1 MCHKRQQSNWIDEV
15 EYLSSLG
22 REVDLYRMKLLLF
35 LITIVTVGSK
45 NPDECPSMCTCFQDK
60 KVICE
65 VLDIFPTGLPDD
77 MEDIVFNV
85 SSFNNFGKNTFQTF
99 KNLKTISFINSNFTS
114 ISTCLISD
122 LSNLTKLEFSNV
134 RIGQIV
140 TNGFSHL
147 SQIKEIVMRKVIVQ
161 KLHKYAFNDI
171 KHVDKF
177 VMDDFTAANMEDF
190 VFHDWSNMRL
200 VQLKLIQVLY
210 MKSIPFQKFD
220 AIDQFEIIRCTFP
233 SSMCGLKDIL
243 QNPSVKKIKLH
254 QNAID
259 CSCNTKWI
267 FEVGRSA
274 KDFELV
280 NNTCSLHSPSQL
292 ASKEVLSINKN
303 LFCKTDEVPT
313 CCDGTYKTRTLS
325 CQEYP
330 NQSHNAGTHRH
341 VHMSTLCFVMVLLV
355 ALKLKG

>member
-1 MCHKRQQSNWIDEV
+1 
-15 EYLSSLG
+15 
-22 REVDLYRMKLLLF
+22 MKLLLF
-35 LITIVTVGSK
+35 LITIVTVGSQ
-45 NPDECPSMCTCFQDK
+45 NPDECPFMCTCSQDK
-60 KVICE
+60 KVICKG
-65 VLDIFPTGLPDD
+65 LDRFPIGLPDD
-77 MEDIVFNV
+77 MKDIVFDV

-99 KNLKTISFINSNFTS
+99 KNLKTISFINSNFTF
-114 ISTCLISD
+114 IHTCSISD

-147 SQIKEIVMRKVIVQ
+147 SQIKEIVMRKVTVQ
-161 KLHKYAFNDI
+161 KLHEYAFNDI

-177 VMDDFTAANMEDF
+177 VMENFIAANMENF

-200 VQLKLIQVLY
+200 VQFRSVQVVNMKPKL
-210 MKSIPFQKFD
+210 FQKFD

-233 SSMCGLKDIL
+233 SSMCGLKDVL

-259 CSCNTKWI
+259 CSCNTTWI
-267 FEVGRSA
+267 FEAGRNA

-292 ASKEVLSINKN
+292 ASKEVLSIDKN

-313 CCDGTYKTRTLS
+313 CGDGTYKTRIPS
-325 CQEYP
+325 CQMSLLDEPIMPGETVEYP
-330 NQSHNAGTHRH
+330 NQSHNAASQIH
-341 VHMSTLCFVMVLLV
+341 HMSTLCVVMVLLV
-355 ALKLKG
+355 ALKLTG

>member
-1 MCHKRQQSNWIDEV
+1 
-15 EYLSSLG
+15 
-22 REVDLYRMKLLLF
+22 MKLLLF
-35 LITIVTVGSK
+35 LITIVTVGSH
-45 NPDECPSMCTCFQDK
+45 NPDECPFMCTCSKDK
-60 KVICE
+60 KVICKG
-65 VLDIFPTGLPDD
+65 LDRFPIGLPDD
-77 MEDIVFNV
+77 MVDIVFDV
-85 SSFNNFGKNTFQTF
+85 SSFSNFGKNNLQTF
-99 KNLKTISFINSNFTS
+99 KNLKTISFINSNFTY
-114 ISTCLISD
+114 IHTCSISD

-161 KLHKYAFNDI
+161 KLHEYAFNDI

-177 VMDDFTAANMEDF
+177 VMDNFDAANMENF
-190 VFHDWSNMRL
+190 VFHEWSNMRL
-200 VQLKLIQVLY
+200 VQLKSIQVLN
-210 MKSIPFQKFD
+210 MKPKLFQKFN

-233 SSMCGLKDIL
+233 SSMCGLKNIL

-259 CSCNTKWI
+259 CSCNTTWI

-280 NNTCSLHSPSQL
+280 NNTCSLHSPSHL
-292 ASKEVLSINKN
+292 ARKEVLSVDKN
-303 LFCKTDEVPT
+303 LYCKTDEVPT
-313 CCDGTYKTRTLS
+313 CGDGTHKTRIPS
-325 CQEYP
+325 CQMSLLDEPIMPGETVEYP
-330 NQSHNAGTHRH
+330 NQSHNTASQTH
-341 VHMSTLCFVMVLLV
+341 HMPILCVVMVLLV